1 MIHAFIL
8 VALTNK
14 VEPSLIAKSIS
25 EINEVINAHMVS
37 GKWGIV
43 TEVKVEDM
51 GELRQITLHKI
62 QDIDGV
68 SHTNTLIVAE

>member
-14 VEPSLIAKSIS
+14 VETSLIAKALS
-25 EINEVINAHMVS
+25 EIPEVINAHIVS

-43 TEVKVEDM
+43 SEVKVTDM
-51 GELRQITLHKI
+51 GELRQITLHQI